1 MQAALATGPAQAVA
15 RQRRPGWVG
24 WLFLSP
30 MLLWMAVFVVIPT
43 AILLVYSFCERGQGT
58 PVAYTF
64 TWENY
69 ARVIRGT
76 ELWPLVRS
84 ALQAAV
90 LAFAAFGFK
99 ELLSRSDSWRERM
112 EGLRS
117 FGTPVFII
125 ALLWI
130 VWNSLEEV
138 FTGTYVR
145 IFARSIYYAGG
156 TTVLCAVIGFP
167 VAYFIGRADPARRN
181 QLLTLVMIPFW
192 TSFLIRTYAWITILS
207 EGGLL
212 NTFLQYTRLISQP
225 FEMLYTP
232 GAVVL
237 GLVYTY
243 LPFMILPIYG
253 SVEKLDNSLVE
264 AAFDLG
270 AGPIRAFQKVI
281 IPLTQPG
288 IIAGGLLVFIPSIGM
303 FAIADLMG
311 GKTVPMIGN
320 VIQNQLTGQARDWP
334 FGAALGMTLLA
345 MFGVAFWL
353 VSRKRSGDEVMG

>member
-1 MQAALATGPAQAVA
+1 MG
-15 RQRRPGWVG
+15 
-24 WLFLSP
+24 
-30 MLLWMAVFVVIPT
+30 VFVVIPT
-43 AILLVYSFCERGQGT
+43 CILLAYSFCERGQGT
-58 PVAYTF
+58 LVAYNF

-69 ARVIRGT
+69 ARVFRGT
-76 ELWPLVRS
+76 EFWPFIQSVLKAAGL
-84 ALQAAV
+84 ALAAV
-90 LAFAAFGFK
+90 GARELISRGASWK
-99 ELLSRSDSWRERM
+99 ERLEGARSI
-112 EGLRS
+112 GV
-117 FGTPVFII
+117 PVFVV

-156 TTVLCAVIGFP
+156 TTLLCVIIGFP
-167 VAYFIGRADPARRN
+167 VAYFIGRADPSRRN

-207 EGGLL
+207 ESGLL
-212 NTFLQYTRLISQP
+212 NGFLQYSRLISQP

-270 AGPIRAFQKVI
+270 AGPFRAFQKVI

-288 IIAGGLLVFIPSIGM
+288 IIAGVLLVFIPSIGM
-303 FAIADLMG
+303 FAITDLMG

-320 VIQNQLTGQARDWP
+320 VIQNQFVGQARDWP
-334 FGAALGMTLLA
+334 FGAALGMTLLL
-345 MFGVAFWL
+345 MFAIAFWIS
-353 VSRKRSGDEVMG
+353 SRKRTGDDVIG

>member
-1 MQAALATGPAQAVA
+1 V
-15 RQRRPGWVG
+15 
-24 WLFLSP
+24 
-30 MLLWMAVFVVIPT
+30 
-43 AILLVYSFCERGQGT
+43 
-58 PVAYTF
+58 
-64 TWENY
+64 
-69 ARVIRGT
+69 
-76 ELWPLVRS
+76 WPLVRS
-84 ALQAAV
+84 VLKAAALALAV
-90 LAFAAFGFK
+90 VAIKGWM
-99 ELLSRSDSWRERM
+99 SRSAASWSERI
-112 EGLRS
+112 GSLKS
-117 FGTPVFII
+117 TGVPVFSV

-130 VWNSLEEV
+130 LWNSLEEV

-156 TTVLCAVIGFP
+156 TTLACVLIGFP
-167 VAYFIGRADPARRN
+167 VAYYIGRANPARRN

-207 EGGLL
+207 ESGLL
-212 NTFLQYTRLISQP
+212 NAFLNYTRLTKQP

-253 SVEKLDNSLVE
+253 SVEKLDNSLIE

-288 IIAGGLLVFIPSIGM
+288 IIAGILLVFIPAIGM
-303 FAIADLMG
+303 FAITDLMG

-320 VIQNQLTGQARDWP
+320 VIQNQFTGQARDWP
-334 FGAALGMTLLA
+334 FGAALGMTLLL
-345 MFGVAFWL
+345 MFGIAFWIS
-353 VSRKRSGDEVMG
+353 SRRSSGEGVMG

>member
-1 MQAALATGPAQAVA
+1 MSWFMLT
-15 RQRRPGWVG
+15 
-24 WLFLSP
+24 P
-30 MLLWMAVFVVIPT
+30 MLLWMSVFVVIP
-43 AILLVYSFCERGQGT
+43 AGILLVYSFCERGQGT
-58 PVAYTF
+58 PVEYHF

-69 ARVIRGT
+69 ARVFRGT
-76 ELWPLVRS
+76 EFWPMIRS
-84 ALQAAV
+84 VLQAAALALAV
-90 LAFAAFGFK
+90 LGVRELIFRSASWEERK
-99 ELLSRSDSWRERM
+99 ENFR
-112 EGLRS
+112 GI
-117 FGTPVFII
+117 GIPVFIV

-130 VWNSLEEV
+130 VWSSLEEV

-145 IFARSIYYAGG
+145 IFARSLYYAGG
-156 TTVLCAVIGFP
+156 TTLLCVIVGYP
-167 VAYFIGRADPARRN
+167 VAYFIGRASPARRN

-207 EGGLL
+207 ESGLL
-212 NTFLQYTRLISQP
+212 NSFLQYTRLISQP

-270 AGPIRAFQKVI
+270 AGPVRAFQKVI

-288 IIAGGLLVFIPSIGM
+288 IVAGVLLVFIPAIGM

-320 VIQNQLTGQARDWP
+320 VIQNQFTGQARDWP
-334 FGAALGMTLLA
+334 FGAALGMTLLL
-345 MFGVAFWL
+345 MFAIAFWL
-353 VSRKRSGDEVMG
+353 SSRRRSGDDVMG

>member
-1 MQAALATGPAQAVA
+1 MQAAVTTGPTQVA
-15 RQRRPGWVG
+15 AHQRRPSWAS
-24 WLFLSP
+24 WLLISP
-30 MLLWMAVFVVIPT
+30 MLMWMAVFVVIPT
-43 AILLVYSFCERGQGT
+43 GILLVYSFCERGQGEL
-58 PVAYTF
+58 VAYKF

-69 ARVIRGT
+69 GRVFRGT
-76 ELWPLVRS
+76 EFWPLIRS
-84 ALQAAV
+84 VLQAAA
-90 LAFAAFGFK
+90 LALVAAGIQ
-99 ELLSRSDSWRERM
+99 ELLSRSVSWE
-112 EGLRS
+112 EGIKKLRS
-117 FGTPVFII
+117 VGAPVFII

-130 VWNSLEEV
+130 LWSSLEEV

-156 TTVLCAVIGFP
+156 TTLLCVVIGYP
-167 VAYFIGRADPARRN
+167 VAYFIGRADPTRRN

-207 EGGLL
+207 ESGLL
-212 NTFLQYTRLISQP
+212 NSFLQYSRLISQP
-225 FEMLYTP
+225 FAMLYTP

-288 IIAGGLLVFIPSIGM
+288 IIAGVLLVFIPSIGM
-303 FAIADLMG
+303 FAITDLMG

-320 VIQNQLTGQARDWP
+320 VIQNQLVGQARDWP
-334 FGAALGMTLLA
+334 FGAALGMTLLV
-345 MFGVAFWL
+345 MFAIAFWIA
-353 VSRKRSGDEVMG
+353 SRKRSGDEVMG

>member
-1 MQAALATGPAQAVA
+1 MQAALSTGPTQAA
-15 RQRRPGWVG
+15 SHQRRPGWAG
-24 WLFLSP
+24 WMFLSP
-30 MLLWMAVFVVIPT
+30 MLLWMAIFVVIP
-43 AILLVYSFCERGQGT
+43 ASILLVYSFCERGQGT

-69 ARVIRGT
+69 ARVFRGT
-76 ELWPLVRS
+76 EIWPLVRS
-84 ALQAAV
+84 ALEAAG
-90 LAFAAFGFK
+90 LAVGAVIVSEFFW
-99 ELLSRSDSWRERM
+99 RSSSWKERM
-112 EGLRS
+112 ESLRTIG
-117 FGTPVFII
+117 FPVFIV

-130 VWNSLEEV
+130 VWSSLEEV

-156 TTVLCAVIGFP
+156 TTLLCAIIGFP
-167 VAYFIGRADPARRN
+167 VAYFIGRANPSRRN

-207 EGGLL
+207 ETGLL
-212 NTFLQYTRLISQP
+212 NSFLQSTRLITQP

-288 IIAGGLLVFIPSIGM
+288 IIAGVLLVFIPSIGM
-303 FAIADLMG
+303 FAVTDLMG

-320 VIQNQLTGQARDWP
+320 VIQNQFTGQARDWP
-334 FGAALGMTLLA
+334 FGAALGMTLLL
-345 MFGVAFWL
+345 MFAVAFWIS
-353 VSRKRSGDEVMG
+353 SRRRGQDNVMG